1 MSTDLRYITIQLK
14 GPLQSWGYNSQFSYR
29 NTSLFPTKSAI
40 AGIICASLGYDRGSE
55 EEKAFLLAFKDCGI
69 ITIDLNSNKKTKY
82 TMQRIT
88 DFHTVL
94 GTAKVGGKINQHAH
108 LTYRQY
114 ITDGHYGV
122 IVGGVTDMIN
132 TIEKS
137 LKDPLWGI
145 WLGRKSCVPS
155 LPLYVSNNDS
165 LQKALHSLIGENS
178 IDDYNHQEETQDF
191 EKSNETYNDQVISFR
206 SSNRMFSP
214 RGVIMKSKK
223 ETSLK

>member
-14 GPLQSWGYNSQFSYR
+14 GPLQSWGYNSQFNYR

-114 ITDGHYGV
+114 ITDGHYGIIIAGHSD
-122 IVGGVTDMIN
+122 IVNI
-132 TIEKS
+132 IEKS
-137 LKDPLWGI
+137 IKDPLWGI
-145 WLGRKSCVPS
+145 WLGRKSCLPS
-155 LPLYVSNNDS
+155 LPLYVSNCNSMKD
-165 LQKALHSLIGENS
+165 ALFSLIGEKC
-178 IDDYNHQEETQDF
+178 IDSFNLQEETKDF
-191 EKSNETYNDQVISFR
+191 NQSNETYNDQAISFR
-206 SSNRMFSP
+206 STNRMFSP
-214 RGVIMKSKK
+214 RGVIIKTKK
-223 ETSLK
+223 EPSLE